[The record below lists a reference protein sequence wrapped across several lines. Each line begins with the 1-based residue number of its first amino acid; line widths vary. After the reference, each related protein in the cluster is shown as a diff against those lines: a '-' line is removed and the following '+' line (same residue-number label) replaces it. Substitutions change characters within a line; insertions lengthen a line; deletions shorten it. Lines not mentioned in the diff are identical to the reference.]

1 MRQTEMFTQPRVARR
16 SDPATSQMAAKAIA
30 KKLPGM
36 QGWALRMVENYP
48 RQTCNEIAAAIGL
61 RDPRRIGR
69 RLSELEKKGLVRC
82 TGVRPCTVTGR
93 PSQTYEVV
101 R

>member
-1 MRQTEMFTQPRVARR
+1 MRQIEMFTRPRVARR
-16 SDPATSQMAAKAIA
+16 SDPETSQMAARAVA
-30 KKLPGM
+30 DRLPGM
-36 QGWALRMVENYP
+36 QAWALRIVDEFP
-48 RQTCNEIAAAIGL
+48 RQTVNEMAAAIDL

-69 RLSELEKKGLVRC
+69 RLSELEKKGRIRC
-82 TGVRPCTVTGR
+82 AGVRACSITGR